1 MIFQGEKQL
10 KEFEGKLNPETASK
24 IQGAIDRLKEAVKND
39 NATEMKSAIEQYNTT
54 WNEASSQMYSQAK
67 DQGAPGADPGAGSG
81 AGPGPQQQQGPGPEP
96 QAEQKDDKTVENADF
111 EVMDDDDKKDK

>member
-1 MIFQGEKQL
+1 L

-24 IQGAIDRLKEAVKND
+24 IQGAIDRLKEAVKSD
-39 NATEMKSAIEQYNTT
+39 NATEMKSAIEQYNTA

-67 DQGAPGADPGAGSG
+67 DQGTPGAGPEAGPG
-81 AGPGPQQQQGPGPEP
+81 AGPGAGPQQQGPGPEP
-96 QAEQKDDKTVENADF
+96 QAEQKDDKNVENADF